1 MHYLCTH
8 LRYLGRV
15 VRHQSAKLGTAV
27 RFCKVPQQKKT
38 SILGV
43 FFHCMNSYNKKKEAK
58 IASLSFYYV
67 PLFLYYNTLSPNA
80 VARYDSNKVN
90 SCSNIGI
97 ENDFRTVGCIY
108 VLCFDDS
115 TTNVYNLAGNLAFN

>member
-43 FFHCMNSYNKKKEAK
+43 FFHCMNSYNKKKRRK
-58 IASLSFYYV
+58 SPLYHFITSLYFSITTRSV
-67 PLFLYYNTLSPNA
+67 QTLSP
-80 VARYDSNKVN
+80 DMILTK
-90 SCSNIGI
+90 
-97 ENDFRTVGCIY
+97 
-108 VLCFDDS
+108 
-115 TTNVYNLAGNLAFN
+115 

>member
-27 RFCKVPQQKKT
+27 RFCKVPQQKRHPIGCLFLLYEPDIT
-38 SILGV
+38 
-43 FFHCMNSYNKKKEAK
+43 KKEAK

-108 VLCFDDS
+108 VLGFDDS